1 MTMKEV
7 LDKMHDLASQS
18 LKTLEAVYDFHNNTE
33 VFWWDGDDSDD
44 GWLIK
49 REIDERKHV
58 LSDDYY
64 NLMMEIEK
72 EVNEQ
77 FKDINPNISYS
88 LDYDID
94 PDDDHKYKRTSL
106 SHINIHID
114 DKWDKFTIAQYY
126 GYDEHKEIHVLVDY
140 FSGIDNNYSS
150 HDPEEDYSKG
160 VKEMVA
166 YWRKVYDEYD
176 PEEDDD

>member
-1 MTMKEV
+1 MIIMTMKEV
-7 LDKMHDLASQS
+7 LDKMRDLAAQS
-18 LKTLEAVYDFHNNTE
+18 LKTLEAVYDFHTNTE

-94 PDDDHKYKRTSL
+94 ADDDHEYKRTSL

-114 DKWDKFTIAQYY
+114 DKWDEFTIAHYC
-126 GYDEHKEIHVLVDY
+126 GCDEHKRIYVLDDY
-140 FSGIDNNYSS
+140 FSGIDRSYGSRY
-150 HDPEEDYSKG
+150 PEEDYSKG

-166 YWRKVYDEYD
+166 YWRKVYDVYD
-176 PEEDDD
+176 IK

>member
-1 MTMKEV
+1 MSTMKEV
-7 LDKMHDLASQS
+7 LDKMRDLASQS
-18 LKTLEAVYDFHNNTE
+18 LKTLEAVYDFHTNTE
-33 VFWWDGDDSDD
+33 VSWWDGTDLYD

-49 REIDERKHV
+49 REIDERKNV
-58 LSDDYY
+58 LSEDYY

-88 LDYDID
+88 LDYDITAD
-94 PDDDHKYKRTSL
+94 NDHKHRRTSL

-114 DKWDKFTIAQYY
+114 DKWDKLTISQYY
-126 GYDEHKEIHVLVDY
+126 GYADDKTIDILSDY
-140 FSGIDNNYSS
+140 FPLGYEEN
-150 HDPEEDYSKG
+150 PEEDYSKG

-166 YWRKVYDEYD
+166 YWRKVYDEY
-176 PEEDDD
+176 ED